1 MQPDCILQT
10 AIAMGQFLIIFLQT
24 HQRNN
29 IFLEHVIRLG
39 CWKPLNQFRKTV
51 CCSNECER
59 TQTKLS
65 LSPWQIEPFLPFPAP
80 RSNLMACSRSPHL
93 SHLVTP
99 LEQSIVLNIQLDWE
113 AITVRSTGLLQEGH
127 ICIQNVSL
135 MFWTNKVDV

>member
-1 MQPDCILQT
+1 
-10 AIAMGQFLIIFLQT
+10 
-24 HQRNN
+24 
-29 IFLEHVIRLG
+29 
-39 CWKPLNQFRKTV
+39 
-51 CCSNECER
+51 
-59 TQTKLS
+59 
-65 LSPWQIEPFLPFPAP
+65 
-80 RSNLMACSRSPHL
+80 MACSRSPHL